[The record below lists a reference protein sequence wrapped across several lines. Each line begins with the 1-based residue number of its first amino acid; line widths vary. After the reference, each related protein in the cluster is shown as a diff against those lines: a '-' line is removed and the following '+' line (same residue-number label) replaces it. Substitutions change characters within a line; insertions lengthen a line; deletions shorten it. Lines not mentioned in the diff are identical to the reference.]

1 MDKTRLS
8 QDERIQKL
16 NELNKDITVLKIERK
31 ENGHRKLLL
40 RCNKCGHEWEKSIAG
55 FTKNP
60 TCPNCNCGKPKNKPR
75 PSKRYTNEEWIAY
88 AKQVHPEY
96 DYSKTQYIRN
106 TKPVIVICPKHG
118 EFSITPKGFL
128 KPQYRCAK
136 CKKEERLAKLEK
148 QFIEESKKIHPEYDY
163 SKTHFTGI
171 KNDVIITCPKHGDF
185 KQTARN
191 HLIKG
196 CRCPKCVHETNADKK
211 RFTTEQFITK
221 ARQIHGLK
229 YDYSK
234 VDYKGYGER
243 VCIICPE
250 HGEFWQI
257 AAGHLNGQGCPYCG
271 NNHHFTQEEIIEKF
285 RATHGDK
292 YDYSKVDFKRTHD
305 KVCIICHEKDE
316 FGNEH
321 GEFWQT
327 PKAHLK
333 FGCRK
338 CSGNFLDREMFINKA
353 NVVHDN
359 FYDYS
364 KVEYTNNR
372 TKVCIICP
380 EHGEFWQIPNSHL
393 EGRGC
398 PLCRNSQLEKSINRA
413 LKSENLSYVY
423 QYRNKTIF
431 GKQSLDFYFPEKKIA
446 VECQGEQHYISNF
459 FKSRGIEYAENHLK
473 YIQELDARKRQ
484 LCKENGI
491 ELIYFLERKFV
502 KYETS
507 GNKHFTNIN
516 DLINYIKEKP

>member
-234 VDYKGYGER
+234 VD
-243 VCIICPE
+243 
-250 HGEFWQI
+250 
-257 AAGHLNGQGCPYCG
+257 
-271 NNHHFTQEEIIEKF
+271 
-285 RATHGDK
+285 
-292 YDYSKVDFKRTHD
+292 FKRTHD